1 MIDLSTAGQYNDPT
15 KIAAKLKDILT
26 KGDTSELPGVIQEL
40 LMQSVANPLTQA
52 ILAPL
57 AQSLANP
64 LSQYFKNPA
73 YSDPDIGPIINAE
86 AASEIQNS
94 LNPQLFEIHGFVVVR
109 AMIPE
114 GIDEKDIKIAIAS
127 SHITIKGDPSGN
139 DHIIPLP
146 QGTKKEGATAA
157 FKDRILE
164 IRIPREIEAE
174 DYDEITVQYL

>member
-1 MIDLSTAGQYNDPT
+1 MSTADQYYDPS
-15 KIAAKLKDILT
+15 KIASKLRDILT
-26 KGDTSELPGVIQEL
+26 KGDTTELPGVIQEL

-57 AQSLANP
+57 AQSMSNP
-64 LSQYFKNPA
+64 LYQYFRNPT
-73 YSDPDIGPIINAE
+73 YTNPGSGTIINEDAVP
-86 AASEIQNS
+86 EIQNS

-109 AMIPE
+109 TIIPE
-114 GIDEKDIKIAIAS
+114 GIDEKDIKITIAS

-164 IRIPREIEAE
+164 IKIPREIEAE
-174 DYDEITVQYL
+174 TSDEVTVQFL